1 MEPKKLID
9 YLPNILKPFR
19 EFQAI
24 TDAEQLETDQLRQD
38 IQNVLDGQFIST
50 ADADAISR
58 YEKIYNIVP
67 FAGGTLDDRR
77 LAILVKI
84 NSELPYTLRALR
96 NKLDTLCGE
105 DGYTF
110 DINYSGYTVT
120 VKLELTAKYQFN
132 TVSDTLAEMLP
143 ANLLIDLDLRYNQ
156 WGMVATKKL
165 KWGDVAD
172 RTWGTLKS
180 EVL

>member
-1 MEPKKLID
+1 MEPKRLID
-9 YLPNILKPFR
+9 YLPDVLKPFR
-19 EFQAI
+19 EFQEI
-24 TDAEQLETDQLRQD
+24 TGAEQLETDQLRQN
-38 IQNVLDGQFIST
+38 IQTVFDNQFIST
-50 ADADAISR
+50 ADADAIVR

-77 LAILVKI
+77 FAILVKI

-96 NKLDTLCGE
+96 NKLDALCGE

-110 DINYSGYTVT
+110 DLDYGNYTVM

-132 TVSDTLAEMLP
+132 NIKDTLAEMLP

-156 WGMVATKKL
+156 WGMVSAKKL
-165 KWGDVAD
+165 KWGNVVN
-172 RTWGTLKS
+172 RTWENLKS